1 MLFTQ
6 LVQANLT
13 TINCGRNIEYF
24 TKTESTNDDAWE
36 LYQENAPTGSVVVAE
51 IQTKGRGR
59 QGNKWHTSP
68 DKGLAFSILLRPKI
82 SISASG
88 IISAATAVAIQK
100 ALTEYDIESKTKW
113 PNDILINDKKVGGIL
128 CESRISGNHISAL
141 VIGVGLNV
149 NHDSD
154 DFSEDIAD
162 SSTSL
167 FIEKGISFQRERIL
181 ASILNQLESVMAKIS
196 NNEIDEIIH
205 DWESNCSHML
215 KDISIRDQEN
225 THFGTFMGINSKGS
239 ALLNVDGKQIDFN
252 SGLVIKTDEDQM
264 I

>member
-13 TINCGRNIEYF
+13 TAEYGRTIEYF

-36 LYQENAPTGSVVVAE
+36 LYQEDAPSGSIIIAE
-51 IQTKGRGR
+51 IQSKGRGR

-68 DKGLAFSILLRPKI
+68 NKGLAFSILLRPKI
-82 SISASG
+82 SVPDSG
-88 IISAATAVAIQK
+88 IFSIATAIAIYK
-100 ALTEYDIESKTKW
+100 ALKEYEIETKSKW
-113 PNDILINDKKVGGIL
+113 PNDILIDDKKIAGIL
-128 CESRISGNHISAL
+128 CESRISGNQITGL

-149 NHDSD
+149 NQSLD

-162 SSTSL
+162 LSTSL
-167 FIEKGISFQRERIL
+167 FIEKGVPFQRERIL
-181 ASILNQLESVMAKIS
+181 ASIINQLESVVTQII

-205 DWESNCSHML
+205 DWESNCHHML
-215 KDISIRDQEN
+215 KDISIRDN
-225 THFGTFMGINSKGS
+225 DKTHFGKFMGINTKGS
-239 ALLNVDGKQIDFN
+239 ALLNAAGNQKEFN
-252 SGLVIKTDEDQM
+252 SGIVIKTGEDQT

>member
-13 TINCGRNIEYF
+13 TVKCGRTIDYF

-36 LYQENAPTGSVVVAE
+36 LYQENAPSGSVVVAE

-59 QGNKWHTSP
+59 QGNKWITSP
-68 DKGLAFSILLRPKI
+68 DKGLAFSILLRPKT
-82 SISASG
+82 SISTSG
-88 IISAATAVAIQK
+88 LFSIAAAVAIYK
-100 ALTEYDIESKTKW
+100 ALNDHNIESKTKW
-113 PNDILINDKKVGGIL
+113 PNDILIGDKKVAGIL

-141 VIGVGLNV
+141 VIGIGLNV
-149 NHDSD
+149 NQHLD

-167 FIEKGISFQRERIL
+167 FIEKEIPFQRERIL
-181 ASILNQLESVMAKIS
+181 ASILNQLESIITHIS
-196 NNEIDEIIH
+196 KNEIDEIIH
-205 DWESNCSHML
+205 DWESSCSHIL
-215 KDISIRDQEN
+215 KDITIRHN
-225 THFGTFMGINSKGS
+225 GKTHIGTFMGINSKGS
-239 ALLNVDGKQIDFN
+239 ALLNMDGNQKEFH
-252 SGLVIKTDEDQM
+252 SGIVIKTDADQT